1 MKTSTF
7 NISLIITICI
17 FIFMICGLA
26 AFRHVPQ
33 PADTYINVFLQKPYT
48 ELRGTVYPPKT
59 TQTKQYVILAS
70 GIKVRNDDNIL
81 QKHYCSLSRDLGR
94 HFNFGDTISVTS
106 SHPLLSGRWIVHDW
120 MADGSTNAIDF
131 FISRN
136 DLKQFKHGVYNVT
149 VEPWNK

>member
-48 ELRGTVYPPKT
+48 ELRGTVYPPKL
-59 TQTKQYVILAS
+59 TQVKKYVILAS
-70 GIKVRNDDNIL
+70 GILVRNDDNIL
-81 QKHYCSLSRDLGR
+81 QKHYCSMSQDM
-94 HFNFGDTISVTS
+94 FTKYKFGDTISVIS
-106 SHPLLSGRWIVHDW
+106 SHPKLNGKWILHDC
-120 MADGSTNAIDF
+120 MEAGSTRSIDF

-136 DLKQFKHGVYNVT
+136 DLKDFANGVYT
-149 VEPWNK
+149 IMIER

>member
-48 ELRGTVYPPKT
+48 ELRGTVYLPKT

-70 GIKVRNDDNIL
+70 GIKVRNDDNIM
-81 QKHYCSLSRDLGR
+81 QNRFCSLSQDMF
-94 HFNFGDTISVTS
+94 HEYSFGDTINVIST
-106 SHPLLSGRWIVHDW
+106 HQKLSGKWIIHDC
-120 MADGSTNAIDF
+120 MHPSMTRSIDF

-136 DLKQFKHGVYNVT
+136 DLKEFSNGVY
-149 VEPWNK
+149 EIIIENK